1 MKGDVM
7 EKRLPV
13 MFCPIARENCKS
25 NCVFYNREE
34 GEFEG
39 DIKLEVTTVKW
50 DPDCCRLVAAL
61 NKIKG

>member
-1 MKGDVM
+1 M

-25 NCVFYNREE
+25 TCAFYNREE

-39 DIKLEVTTVKW
+39 DIELEVTSISTY
-50 DPDCCRLVAAL
+50 L
-61 NKIKG
+61 G